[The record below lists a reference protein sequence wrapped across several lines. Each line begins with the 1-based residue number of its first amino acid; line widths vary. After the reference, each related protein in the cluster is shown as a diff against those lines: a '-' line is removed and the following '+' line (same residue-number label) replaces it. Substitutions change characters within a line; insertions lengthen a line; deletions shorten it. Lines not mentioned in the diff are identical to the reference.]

1 MSLPIYLKFLENNA
15 PDFGEAIEKVFTS
28 AMTPGALDQKTKLLI
43 ALAVDAVHGAGQ
55 GVASIANHL
64 RIQGTTNAEIA
75 EALRIAYFASGN
87 TILAASS
94 AAFPSDNN
102 PK

>member
-1 MSLPIYLKFLENNA
+1 MSLPIYLKHLENNDPSFA
-15 PDFGEAIEKVFTS
+15 QAIEKVSSS

-43 ALAVDAVHGAGQ
+43 ALALDAAHGASQ
-55 GVASIANHL
+55 GVASIANQL
-64 RIQGTTNAEIA
+64 RAQGTSDAEIA
-75 EALRIAYFASGN
+75 EALRIAYFAFGN
-87 TILAASS
+87 SILVTSS